1 MDDLART
8 RGVAVALLL
17 TAVGTT
23 IVYADMIARGYP
35 LRPGHPEAFRD
46 LERAMT
52 WADGYMSLMA
62 LAGCAGLLL
71 NRWWGRPLGIAGA
84 AALVYM
90 GVLDVA
96 FLSQHGMYAHFDS
109 VARLMIVVD
118 SWALGVGAWMI
129 FTLSKTFVQEQRS

>member
-1 MDDLART
+1 MNHRPRLR
-8 RGVAVALLL
+8 VAVALLL
-17 TAVGTT
+17 TATGNT

-52 WADGYMSLMA
+52 WADAYMSLMA
-62 LAGCAGLLL
+62 LAGAAGLLL
-71 NRWWGRPLGIAGA
+71 DRWWGRPVGIAGA

-90 GVLDVA
+90 GILDVA
-96 FLSQHGMYAHFDS
+96 FLSQHGMYAGLDS
-109 VARLMIVVD
+109 VTRVMIVVD

-129 FTLSKTFVQEQRS
+129 FTLGKTLEQERRS